1 MKVIDMHC
9 DTLGG
14 LLSRKEAGNPA
25 SLRRNEFHVDL
36 ERMKESHYLVQN
48 FAMFVPL
55 RPAEDP
61 WERMLAMYRIYQ
73 EEMERNR
80 DMIAPVLAFSDI
92 ARNEAAGKLSALLTV
107 EEGAVC
113 KGQVEKLRELHQM
126 GVRMITLTWNF
137 VNEIGHPNFNEGLK
151 EKMKAAMETWKSLE
165 EGKVQ
170 QEQLHLVQQE
180 QLHMEQQGQPH
191 MEQQGQPHMAQQGQP
206 HMAQQEQ
213 PRQEEWET
221 ARLAAQAAYDAY
233 MHTPNLTGGLT
244 EKGKELVAEM
254 ENLGIIPDVSHL
266 SDAGFYNVLA
276 VTKKPFVA
284 SHSDARAVCPNVR
297 NMTDDMIAK
306 LSERGGVMGLNF
318 CADFLEEK
326 PLGEENPGTVA
337 AVVRHAKHIVNVG
350 GIDVLGLGSDY
361 DGIPTHRELPGAQ
374 SMGRLWDAFH
384 DAGFSEG
391 ELDKIFY
398 GNVLRVYKDTLM

>member
-1 MKVIDMHC
+1 MKIIDMHC
-9 DTLGG
+9 DTIGSLFA
-14 LLSRKEAGNPA
+14 LKERGEAQA
-25 SLRRNEFHVDL
+25 RSLRRNSGHIDL
-36 ERMKESHYLVQN
+36 MRLRESHYLIQN

-55 RPAEDP
+55 SGCDDP
-61 WERMLAMYRIYQ
+61 WERVCAMYRCYQ
-73 EEMERNR
+73 EELERNQ
-80 DMIAPVLAFSDI
+80 DILAPVFCYRDI
-92 ARNEAAGKLSALLTV
+92 AQNEAAGKVSSLLTV

-113 KGQVEKLRELHQM
+113 RGEVEKLRELYRM

-137 VNEIGHPNFNEGLK
+137 DNEIGHPNFDSGLR
-151 EKMKAAMETWKSLE
+151 EKMETAMKAWKALE
-165 EGKVQ
+165 EGTVQ
-170 QEQLHLVQQE
+170 QEQLHTVQQE
-180 QLHMEQQGQPH
+180 QLHTV
-191 MEQQGQPHMAQQGQP
+191 
-206 HMAQQEQ
+206 QQEQ
-213 PRQEEWET
+213 LHRAEWEE
-221 ARLAAQAAYDAY
+221 ARLAAQAAYDVY

-244 EKGKELVAEM
+244 EKGIELVAEM

-266 SDAGFYNVLA
+266 SDAGFYNVLE

-326 PLGEENPGTVA
+326 PLGEENPGTIA

-361 DGIPTHRELPGAQ
+361 DGIPTHSELPGAQ
-374 SMGRLWDAFH
+374 SMGRLWDALRG
-384 DAGFSEG
+384 AGFSEG

-398 GNVLRVYKDTLM
+398 GNVLRVYRDTLG